1 AEKQSVWLT
10 RMPSPLRCLTAFRP
24 SLVSGHFTTTFGATC
39 ASSLPSLTMPS
50 KSVATTSR
58 LTSPGTIEQISSTSG
73 RNGRFSFAIS
83 DGFVVHPST
92 RPIATPSRS
101 SVTLAVSRKIFM
113 ASSCIVAGPRGASR
127 ALDLDR
133 GAGADFREDGRVAD
147 DAPEDVDRAGRA
159 DLLTVARRRWSEE
172 DAKRRARR
180 PVAEIAHFHRL
191 LRRLGLR

>member
-1 AEKQSVWLT
+1 
-10 RMPSPLRCLTAFRP
+10 MPSPLRCLTAFKP
-24 SLVSGHFTTTFGATC
+24 SLVSGHFTTTFDATC

-113 ASSCIVAGPRGASR
+113 IASPVVAGPRGASR

-133 GAGADFREDGRVAD
+133 GAGADFREDGRLAD
-147 DAPEDVDRAGRA
+147 DAPEDVYRTRRP
-159 DLLTVARRRWSEE
+159 DLLAVTRRRRSEE
-172 DAKRRARR
+172 DAK
-180 PVAEIAHFHRL
+180 
-191 LRRLGLR
+191 